1 MFSRA
6 LFPGGR
12 SSRPALRQHFS
23 LAASSPPLRSNR
35 PRTALFATRS
45 ARLAARGATDP
56 WIMTTALGALGICYL
71 LTALGLRPARR
82 DGRVALGCG
91 GVATMC
97 IASFHQPQHGY
108 SVSHEAAVV
117 AACVAM
123 CAWPVLGDEKRHWAP
138 LLTLPASVAA
148 TVAML
153 GLTMWFA
160 LEQHQAELGL
170 AERCAAVAMALWL
183 LPVALTTRW
192 ALAPGKSPGSP
203 KR

>member
-1 MFSRA
+1 
-6 LFPGGR
+6 
-12 SSRPALRQHFS
+12 
-23 LAASSPPLRSNR
+23 
-35 PRTALFATRS
+35 
-45 ARLAARGATDP
+45 
-56 WIMTTALGALGICYL
+56 
-71 LTALGLRPARR
+71 
-82 DGRVALGCG
+82 
-91 GVATMC
+91 MC

-123 CAWPVLGDEKRHWAP
+123 CAWPVLGAQKRHWAP